1 MPGSVVSL
9 QDSSVGGYEDDDDD
23 EMPLLPAEGAASRQA
38 RERQRRRRV
47 VFNMSK
53 PCKCSLCNCLSTEA
67 SPLVDAFDSDTWGG
81 KRPWGKYRRAVSDEG
96 EDIAMPE
103 GKVCL
108 LCRNVFK
115 LLGMQFAHGS
125 YKKYADKVSSKTVDH
140 DPFLQALAEWIKT
153 HNQGGNAARRRL
165 GLSDKQTVKQASTV
179 LKSKE
184 EAGCDFEAPE
194 TFFVDVE
201 RLVFEYC
208 SFASFIDFLQA
219 RLWGSG
225 FQKEQM
231 MYVSKTRWFETLCSL
246 RCAGIPAVNIY

>member
-1 MPGSVVSL
+1 MHL
-9 QDSSVGGYEDDDDD
+9 TRIR
-23 EMPLLPAEGAASRQA
+23 GAASGHGGNIGVPSQT
-38 RERQRRRRV
+38 RV
-47 VFNMSK
+47 RTLQCQKAKSVFFVEM
-53 PCKCSLCNCLSTEA
+53 CSNCLACS
-67 SPLVDAFDSDTWGG
+67 
-81 KRPWGKYRRAVSDEG
+81 
-96 EDIAMPE
+96 
-103 GKVCL
+103 
-108 LCRNVFK
+108 
-115 LLGMQFAHGS
+115 FAHYS

-153 HNQGGNAARRRL
+153 HSQGGNAARRRL

-231 MYVSKTRWFETLCSL
+231 MYVSKTRWFESLCSL
-246 RCAGIPAVNIY
+246 RCAGISAVNIYYEDKVLMTMSTILKS